1 MPGVMSDLSLKI
13 VSEARRIALLEHI
26 SADGKTGRGK
36 CDAGGGRIGLAPYT
50 RLMSGIDRAEE
61 LRRTA
66 IELTAISESALAYC
80 KDPFDIDRFHR
91 IGEIASELWAVLGA
105 EPPVVY
111 DREVAS
117 IAGYTTPKMDVRGG
131 VFDADGRVL
140 LVRERADEGR
150 WTLPGG
156 WCDVLETPRSA
167 IEREVR
173 EEAGVPVR
181 AVHLA
186 GLLDRHQWP
195 HEPVYDRHMY
205 KSFFIC
211 EALAPIDLSFTSDE
225 TSGIAWFNIDD
236 LPELSIER
244 VVPGQ
249 IKLLHEHWQNR
260 GPAHLD

>member
-1 MPGVMSDLSLKI
+1 MV
-13 VSEARRIALLEHI
+13 
-26 SADGKTGRGK
+26 
-36 CDAGGGRIGLAPYT
+36 GLAPYT
-50 RLMSGIDRAEE
+50 RLMPGIDRAEK
-61 LRRTA
+61 LRRSA

-117 IAGYTTPKMDVRGG
+117 IAGYATPKMDVRGG

-186 GLLDRHQWP
+186 GLIDRHEWP
-195 HEPVYDRHMY
+195 HEPVYDRHIY
-205 KSFFIC
+205 KCFFVC
-211 EALAPIDLSFTSDE
+211 EALAPVDLSFTSDE
-225 TSGIAWFNIDD
+225 TSGISWFDIDD
-236 LPELSIER
+236 LPVLSIER

-249 IKLLHEHWQNR
+249 IRLLHEHWQNPS
-260 GPAHLD
+260 PAHLD